1 MLEIAHQVPGRLRLT
16 LPLLRADSRLATSLP
31 GQLRRYEGVRSV
43 RANQASAS
51 VVILHD
57 PRRVSAGEL
66 QSHLMAMLQAAA
78 DMNASANA
86 SASAA
91 TKGPPRAVSA
101 RGNRLSVSPQES
113 QGGWLRLPTG
123 ERLGHWLRGIG
134 RSVGRTKKNRDA
146 FSAEPA
152 RIRAAVERRNGL
164 AAPPGGWGLTPSS
177 PGVAM
182 LCRANLRLS
191 RWMLRQ
197 TVKCW
202 WNGELGSVLG
212 PDPSPSPQRLAGPRS
227 LARR

>member
-1 MLEIAHQVPGRLRLT
+1 MLEIAHQVPGRLRLH
-16 LPLLRADSRLATSLP
+16 LPLLRTDSRLAVSLP

-43 RANQASAS
+43 RANRASAS
-51 VVILHD
+51 VVIWHD

-66 QSHLMAMLQAAA
+66 QGHLMAMLQAAA
-78 DMNASANA
+78 DVNASA

-91 TKGPPRAVSA
+91 TKGPPSTVSA
-101 RGNRLSVSPQES
+101 RGNRLSVSRRES
-113 QGGWLRLPTG
+113 QGGWLGLPTG

-146 FSAEPA
+146 CSAEPA

-164 AAPPGGWGLTPSS
+164 VALPGGWGLTPSS

-182 LCRANLRLS
+182 LCRMNLRLS

-202 WNGELGSVLG
+202 WNGELGSVFG

-227 LARR
+227 LVRR